1 MLTEIELSKMNPAA
15 YNPRVTLT
23 EDMPEYKALLA
34 SIEEFGEVEPI
45 VWNKRTGNIVGG
57 HQRYNVLKALG
68 EKKAFVSVVDLNDKE
83 EKALNVALNKVSGDW
98 DEAKLKEV
106 LESLDVENINLTG
119 FNMDEIALLLEDD
132 GGFGDISDDALE
144 NASEYN
150 EDAGQYGM
158 SYVITLHFEN
168 ADAAKEWA
176 AKEGIELKLKPG
188 TTTTV
193 IRMEAEK
200 E

>member
-1 MLTEIELSKMNPAA
+1 MLTEIELNKMNPAA

-23 EDMPEYKALLA
+23 EDMAEYKALKA

-68 EKKAFVSVVDLNDKE
+68 EKTAFVSVVDIDERE
-83 EKALNVALNKVSGDW
+83 EKALNIALNKVSGDW
-98 DEAKLKEV
+98 DEAKLKEL
-106 LESLDVENINLTG
+106 LESLDVEEINVTG

-132 GGFGDISDDALE
+132 GGFGDISEDAIE
-144 NASEYN
+144 NAEQYN
-150 EDAGQYGM
+150 EEAGQYGM
-158 SYVITLHFEN
+158 SYVVTLHFEN
-168 ADAAKEWA
+168 AEAAKEWA
-176 AKEGIELKLKPG
+176 EKEGIEMNLKPG

-193 IRMEAEK
+193 IRMEEK

>member
-1 MLTEIELSKMNPAA
+1 MLTEIELKKMNPAA

-23 EDMPEYKALLA
+23 EDMPEYKALKA
-34 SIEEFGEVEPI
+34 SLEEFGEVEPI

-57 HQRYNVLKALG
+57 HQRYNVLLSMG
-68 EKKAFVSVVDLNDKE
+68 VKKAMVSVVDLPEKE

-98 DEAKLKEV
+98 DEEKLREV
-106 LESLDVENINLTG
+106 LESLEADNIQLTG

-144 NASEYN
+144 DA
-150 EDAGQYGM
+150 EDYDAEAGQYGM
-158 SYVITLHFEN
+158 SYVVTLHFES
-168 ADAAKEWA
+168 AEAARAWA
-176 AKEGIELKLKPG
+176 EAEKLEMNLKPG
-188 TTTTV
+188 KTTTV
-193 IRMEAEK
+193 IRMEAK

>member
-23 EDMPEYKALLA
+23 EEMPEYQALKASL
-34 SIEEFGEVEPI
+34 EEFGEVEPI

-57 HQRYNVLKALG
+57 HQRYNVLKTMGVKTAL
-68 EKKAFVSVVDLNDKE
+68 VSVVDLPIEE
-83 EKALNVALNKVSGDW
+83 EKVLNVALNKVSGEW
-98 DEAKLKEV
+98 DEAKLREL
-106 LESLDVENINLTG
+106 LESLNAEDIHVTG

-132 GGFGDISDDALE
+132 GGLEDIMDAAIEE
-144 NASEYN
+144 NENTEAE
-150 EDAGQYGM
+150 QYGM
-158 SYVITLHFEN
+158 SYVITLHFDSAE
-168 ADAAKEWA
+168 DAEAWAK
-176 AKEGIELKLKPG
+176 KEHIEMNLKPG

-193 IRMEAEK
+193 IRVEAK